1 MKLESDLEKGL
12 FRQEVVPPDIEL
24 ILRLRDHLAVI
35 QGANHLLAEK
45 WDTLGPQDRDLLIG
59 LALKAAAQLSDRV
72 DRFAQSVCAADVAA
86 LQR

>member
-1 MKLESDLEKGL
+1 MKLESELKGL

-35 QGANHLLAEK
+35 KGANHLLAEK
-45 WDTLGPQDRDLLIG
+45 WETVTPQDRELLLG
-59 LALKAAAQLSDRV
+59 LALKAAADLGRRV
-72 DRFAQSVCAADVAA
+72 DDFAASVSAADVAA